1 MSLTK
6 NQIRKAIDLLY
17 STKNTYPPLCG
28 MRTSFDKKKS
38 FCTQKTL
45 KTTKPK
51 TKLSRCPKG
60 TRRNKKTKLCEP
72 TYIAPMASVKA
83 APYGVLPT
91 IPEIASTASNKSNAN
106 DLFNLEKRL
115 KRLMGQNTSQTVKT
129 TAKIKRCPKGTR
141 RNKKTNV
148 CESIQNKSKTMK
160 SKKSSIRKTVRPSQK
175 PIIIPDSTPTENR
188 TIATAIS
195 KLVKKKSPSNI
206 FSSSEVLSKL
216 PAAVTKLPS
225 FSPEI
230 NEKLVTIR
238 NDVEINDIFGCGI
251 EDALENPLSL
261 GEANFKEKIKIPIG
275 INADGSL
282 KCVGGFTQKGQAI
295 LLDNLRQSK
304 VLDCSNIVTPLQIQS
319 NCWFNTMFMTFFI
332 SDKGRKFFRFF
343 RQMMITGKKIDG
355 KNITP
360 VKLRRSFF
368 LLNASIE
375 ACYNKKTR
383 IDPIKRTN
391 WILALDTNNIIRY
404 IYKSI
409 PTSKRDIAIVEP
421 GELNN
426 PLSYY
431 KGIIRYLGDNS
442 ITIKELHI
450 YEPSNVRLYS
460 NLIKTGFPD
469 ATDKPDVIAM
479 HIGDD
484 VSKSMYK
491 FLTFNLN
498 DSKYELDSIVVR
510 DTSKSHFCAVLTCN
524 NQEYGY
530 DGASF
535 SRISPFKWKNL
546 LNKKNKEWTFKGSV
560 FVDEDGNPTSS
571 KIWWNFNKAYQVLYY
586 YRVN

>member
-17 STKNTYPPLCG
+17 SNKNTHPPLCG
-28 MRTSFDKKKS
+28 MRTSFDKKKNI
-38 FCTQKTL
+38 CTKKTL
-45 KTTKPK
+45 KTTKSK

-72 TYIAPMASVKA
+72 TYIAPMAAPDA
-83 APYGVLPT
+83 ASYGALPAISKFAT
-91 IPEIASTASNKSNAN
+91 TASNKSNAN
-106 DLFNLEKRL
+106 NLFNLEKRL

-148 CESIQNKSKTMK
+148 CEPINKSKTMK
-160 SKKSSIRKTVRPSQK
+160 SKKQSTRKSVRLTQK

-195 KLVKKKSPSNI
+195 KLMRKKSSSNI
-206 FSSSEVLSKL
+206 FASSEVLSKL
-216 PAAVTKLPS
+216 PEAVTKLPS

-230 NEKLVTIR
+230 NQKLVTIR

-251 EDALENPLSL
+251 EDALEKPLSL

-282 KCVGGFTQKGQAI
+282 KCVGGFTKKGQNI

-304 VLDCSNIVTPLQIQS
+304 LLDCSNIVTPLQIQS

-343 RQMMITGKKIDG
+343 RQMMITGKKMGG

-360 VKLRRSFF
+360 VKLRRTFF

-391 WILALDTNNIIRY
+391 WTLALDTNNIIQY
-404 IYKSI
+404 IYDSI
-409 PTSKRDIAIVEP
+409 PASANNRAIVKP

-431 KGIIRYLGDNS
+431 KSIIHYLGDNS
-442 ITIKELHI
+442 VIIHEISIGSAEDVIKYRKLFQ
-450 YEPSNVRLYS
+450 
-460 NLIKTGFPD
+460 TGFREPNSTPD
-469 ATDKPDVIAM
+469 IIAM
-479 HIGDD
+479 HVMDSE
-484 VSKSMYK
+484 SKKMEKPLSFSY
-491 FLTFNLN
+491 NG
-498 DSKYELDSIVVR
+498 SKYVLDSVVVR
-510 DTSKSHFCAVLTCN
+510 DTSTSHFCAVLTCN
-524 NQEYGY
+524 NVEYGY

-535 SRISPFKWKNL
+535 SRITPFKWKDL
-546 LNKKNKEWTFKGSV
+546 LNKNKKWTYNGSV
-560 FVDEDGNPTSS
+560 FVDENGKPTSS
-571 KIWWNFNKAYQVLYY
+571 KIYWNFKKAYQLLFY
-586 YRVN
+586 YRID